1 MLDVSSDLPLVW
13 FKDEGG
19 RDRCMDVTVRLL
31 NGAGHLVTDRRVPLR
46 LVLRYRNGND
56 VLQQDLLKVS
66 PDCRRFIDE
75 SGSTTIKFRIEDV
88 SKNHQK
94 QPFGIW
100 IGPDTN
106 AAPQTADVGAVVTKF
121 VDIKSKRNKRK
132 AEDDVPFGNG
142 LLPGG
147 KRPNMFLDVDS
158 VDSQLM
164 GAGGV
169 GAPDTVPLPAG
180 SGSGRIGPRIANV
193 VRWVCD
199 VSSCLEQISWKRVGY
214 EMNPNGSPDHS
225 RPLYAI
231 SNPNDLIQQLQ
242 MR

>member
-1 MLDVSSDLPLVW
+1 MLDVSEDLPQVW

-75 SGSTTIKFRIEDV
+75 TGSTTIKFRIEDV

-100 IGPDTN
+100 IGPDTVT
-106 AAPQTADVGAVVTKF
+106 APQTADVGAAITNY

-132 AEDDVPFGNG
+132 GEDEVSYPSGFQVVKRPALYMDGGDGGDTVLSAATMASGSVP
-142 LLPGG
+142 LPGG
-147 KRPNMFLDVDS
+147 APGS
-158 VDSQLM
+158 VKGCHRISNVYRWAAEVQTRLEKMMWKTCRHD
-164 GAGGV
+164 
-169 GAPDTVPLPAG
+169 PDTNQPIFEIL
-180 SGSGRIGPRIANV
+180 
-193 VRWVCD
+193 
-199 VSSCLEQISWKRVGY
+199 
-214 EMNPNGSPDHS
+214 
-225 RPLYAI
+225 
-231 SNPNDLIQQLQ
+231 NPNDSIQQLL
-242 MR
+242 MA